1 MPASDLTE
9 SDRRFLEVAITCLKE
24 PPQLDVPRIA
34 EILGIKNKSVTNK
47 WWEIKKKLW
56 GVEVAR
62 AAGEKT
68 RQLATAAGVKRKREA
83 KAANPAP
90 PKPVKEPVRW
100 YTNDVA
106 PLPTTPTSAAP
117 ANDIASS
124 SAVAAVAGPIVDGVA
139 TAMEIDGASRSPDER
154 SAVPSDGDGD
164 GVAYAAAAAD
174 VTSTM
179 DATTTMEPIAPTS
192 EEEIPTTE
200 ADDNSEPEP
209 AEHADDQQVGPTDN
223 GEVAGHA
230 SDGDEV
236 GGHVSDGEEI
246 GGHASD
252 GEEAGVV

>member
-1 MPASDLTE
+1 MPASDLTD

-90 PKPVKEPVRW
+90 PKPFKEQVRW
-100 YTNDVA
+100 YTTDVA

-117 ANDIASS
+117 ANHTASS
-124 SAVAAVAGPIVDGVA
+124 SAVAAVVAPTVDGVA
-139 TAMEIDGASRSPDER
+139 TAMEINGASRSPDER
-154 SAVPSDGDGD
+154 SHVPTAGDGD

-179 DATTTMEPIAPTS
+179 DATTTMEPIAPTTA
-192 EEEIPTTE
+192 EEIPTTE
-200 ADDNSEPEP
+200 ANDHCDPEP
-209 AEHADDQQVGPTDN
+209 AEHTDDQDVATTGN
-223 GEVAGHA
+223 GGEVAGHA
-230 SDGDEV
+230 SDRDEV
-236 GGHVSDGEEI
+236 GGHVSDGEE
-246 GGHASD
+246 
-252 GEEAGVV
+252 AGVV